1 MITFLL
7 LALGGLAFAGNVAT
21 FVTVARDGYHRIP
34 VKRA

>member
-7 LALGGLAFAGNVAT
+7 LALGGLAIAGIVAT
-21 FVTVARDGYHRIP
+21 FVTVSHDGYRRTP